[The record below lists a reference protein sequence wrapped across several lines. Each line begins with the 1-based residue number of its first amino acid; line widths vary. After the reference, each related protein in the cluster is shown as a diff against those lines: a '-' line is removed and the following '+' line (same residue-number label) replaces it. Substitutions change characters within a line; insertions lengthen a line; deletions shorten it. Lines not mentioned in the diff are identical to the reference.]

1 MSHVNHQDGTYLVR
15 DFAHALIVPFAGIS
29 RTAADNHFGF
39 LAQGNFFH
47 LVIVHASGFP
57 VQIVFAGS
65 IDNTGS
71 VDQGAVGEVTTV
83 CKVQS
88 HEFVARVEHGEE
100 YGCIS
105 LCTGVRLYVGPFC
118 AEDLFQAVD
127 GNLFTL
133 VHYLTATIVTLAGV
147 SFSILVGEAGAHC
160 LHNLVTYKVL

>member
-1 MSHVNHQDGTYLVR
+1 MSHVNHQDSTYLVC
-15 DFAHALIVPFAGIS
+15 DFAHALVVPFAGIS

-39 LAQGNFFH
+39 LAQGDFFH
-47 LVIVHASGFP
+47 LVIVHASGLLI
-57 VQIVFAGS
+57 QIIFAGS

-71 VDQGAVGEVTTV
+71 VDQGAVGEVTAV

-88 HEFVARVEHGEE
+88 HEFVTRIEYGEE
-100 YGCIS
+100 YGCIG

-118 AEDLFQAVD
+118 AEDLFQAVN
-127 GNLFTL
+127 GNQLTL
-133 VHYLTATIVTLAGV
+133 VHYLTTTIVTFAGI